1 MALPRFS
8 EMLVDRRE
16 SLGLTVSQAARVLR
30 IKEITLVAFETG
42 DFDNMPPSG
51 YAQGMLASYARYL
64 GLNPTLVTDQYNE
77 DLFVHENGSSSYELR
92 RRTRQTRESEPS
104 EIPSYDRPDNSA
116 RGRAESR
123 RISDD
128 PVAGLDTAPM
138 EARRGRGL
146 VTGTHGRYSTQHAE
160 QDPASGLQARFGGRT
175 AKSTPL
181 VTGRPYTSAAS
192 AARPR
197 SASTGYSYRSSSSY
211 GRSAGAPTGAAAN
224 ARRSM
229 APGDI
234 AMQPVYAGEYVD
246 DLRYDGIASG
256 FTPASSS
263 QGRAGARNIASRE
276 RPRVR
281 RRQSEPSSQGKR
293 RRRGRSRGNQ
303 GLLGSIAGNPLV
315 LMVAGGV
322 VVLVIVLV
330 VVFGLRSCGSKG
342 DGAEGQKVPVTTV
355 VQEQSSSSPSTSSSS
370 ANASQTTSSSS
381 SSSASSATAPTTGSG
396 SQAQS
401 TTDANANASSPAT
414 TTPSTPTTGGSKV
427 VVEVLDGKVSWVE
440 VSCDGQSVLA
450 NTVTGPK
457 TYEYEVHE
465 SFSISVAEPTGVSVT
480 RDGQKLTFDS
490 KVQGMGQL
498 SFQLAQPKTSG
509 NTSSGSAQDAAQGSG
524 DSSD

>member
-16 SLGLTVSQAARVLR
+16 SLGLTISQAAHVLR
-30 IKEITLVAFETG
+30 IKETTLIAFETG
-42 DFDNMPPSG
+42 DFDAMPPSG

-64 GLNPTLVTDQYNE
+64 GLNPALVTDQYNE

-92 RRTRQTRESEPS
+92 QRTRQTRESGPS
-104 EIPSYDRPDNSA
+104 ELPSYERVDNSA
-116 RGRAESR
+116 RGRAASR
-123 RISDD
+123 RMAED
-128 PVAGLDTAPM
+128 PVRGINTAPM

-146 VTGTHGRYSTQHAE
+146 VTGTHGRYSTQHAG
-160 QDPASGLQARFGGRT
+160 DDSGPLPQTHFGGRQ

-197 SASTGYSYRSSSSY
+197 SATTGYPARMPVNNT
-211 GRSAGAPTGAAAN
+211 RNAGAPTGAAAN

-263 QGRAGARNIASRE
+263 RGRTEARNIASRE

-281 RRQSEPSSQGKR
+281 RKQGAGGSARAHGQRAR
-293 RRRGRSRGNQ
+293 RARTSTG
-303 GLLGSIAGNPLV
+303 GLVGSVLGNPRTRLVAGVILLLV
-315 LMVAGGV
+315 L
-322 VVLVIVLV
+322 VLL
-330 VVFGLRSCGSKG
+330 VVFGVRSCAPSSSDANG
-342 DGAEGQKVPVTTV
+342 GQVPVTTV
-355 VQEQSSSSPSTSSSS
+355 VQDQGASAKSPATTTAAAPATSSSS
-370 ANASQTTSSSS
+370 AAPATGSASSSASS
-381 SSSASSATAPTTGSG
+381 SSSATS
-396 SQAQS
+396 
-401 TTDANANASSPAT
+401 
-414 TTPSTPTTGGSKV
+414 PSTPTTTASGTASSSGSSKV
-427 VVEVLDGKVSWVE
+427 VVEVLEGKVSWVE

-457 TYEYEVHE
+457 TYEYDVHE

-480 RDGQKLTFDS
+480 RDGQKLSFDS

-498 SFQLAQPKTSG
+498 SFQLAQPKTSSTG
-509 NTSSGSAQDAAQGSG
+509 ASSPQGQDAQDTTDQ
-524 DSSD
+524 D